1 MQECENMQECESP
14 NSVHSF
20 AVLVEVFEIPMKRNA
35 VNLVS
40 TLILYEDDEYCRKK
54 SFYQDCVYIYWAVNI
69 SQLEQITA
77 FYSKT
82 NLSVLIF
89 STT

>member
-1 MQECENMQECESP
+1 MQECESHA
-14 NSVHSF
+14 SVHSF

-54 SFYQDCVYIYWAVNI
+54 
-69 SQLEQITA
+69 A
-77 FYSKT
+77 FT
-82 NLSVLIF
+82 RTVFIF
-89 STT
+89 TEP